1 MKKILLFF
9 FSVCLTLAACK
20 KTDTIIENTTGIASI
35 VNDTTISGFLPN
47 MPDSVLQSF
56 RTIYDIDELVFSDL
70 FPPPG
75 ITGAS
80 YDIPNFPAHPEITKG
95 QDGKNSCLA
104 WAGGYFALSYYY
116 NKALGRPYTASNLL
130 SPDFIYN
137 SLTEKNIITCNEGI
151 GPAEFRDFL
160 ITDGTCTISDFPIE
174 KFSGDKNS
182 CNDLKKT
189 TPEHKDAAKI
199 FKIKDL
205 LYVKRANNPLI
216 NIENF
221 RKCISNNVPVILGI
235 KIDEGF
241 SVLKKDEI
249 YKQHIGKWIPTN
261 LNDPEKAGHAVVL
274 IGYDD
279 DKKAFKFQNS
289 WGISWGDKG
298 KGWLAY
304 DYLSDALA
312 IPGGF
317 VLKVG
322 VKNVYEQ
329 TGVFFTNFHD
339 NTCLGGGPN
348 TGVFGGNMSGVNIVN
363 WSGLNIAR
371 FTQQNHSRIEY
382 NLNNTI
388 PGYPDQINQEGTFEM
403 TANIQNA
410 YLYNN
415 YQLENDSIA
424 TLFTTDNSG
433 ADVNWPGSMRLLA
446 SKSGTIQFVINTQK
460 YGNAPNILEAK
471 NTHFRFKQWHR
482 IGVSYGS
489 QGMHIM
495 LDGKIVASNINF
507 KQKIANGGGHSLQ
520 NDRPTI
526 GEAKSYFPW
535 GNYQYGRGFE
545 GYLYKVRS
553 SAIQSDFK
561 LAL

>member
-1 MKKILLFF
+1 MKKITAILLIVLFVFLSCKKNGVEALVEDDLPLMVKDTSKWVVNPQPTEEELNSFRRFSSIDEISVPGLFF
-9 FSVCLTLAACK
+9 INGPLGLKYEIPNLPPVKSQYDKPSCGAFAAC
-20 KTDTIIENTTGIASI
+20 
-35 VNDTTISGFLPN
+35 
-47 MPDSVLQSF
+47 
-56 RTIYDIDELVFSDL
+56 Y
-70 FPPPG
+70 
-75 ITGAS
+75 
-80 YDIPNFPAHPEITKG
+80 Y
-95 QDGKNSCLA
+95 
-104 WAGGYFALSYYY
+104 ALSYHHAVRMNDFNYK
-116 NKALGRPYTASNLL
+116 NSNTF

-137 SLTEKNIITCNEGI
+137 TSVEDKLIKCGEGNS
-151 GPAEFRDFL
+151 FLHLRDIL
-160 ITDGTCTISDFPIE
+160 INKGTCTISSLAID
-174 KFSGDKNS
+174 
-182 CNDLKKT
+182 T
-189 TPEHKDAAKI
+189 HKENEVCTKLNPVTQIQKDEAYKYRV
-199 FKIKDL
+199 KDL
-205 LYVKRANNPLI
+205 LFYVKNSSGTQFISDFKSLL
-216 NIENF
+216 
-221 RKCISNNVPVILGI
+221 SNNIPIVIVMPIDQVFKNLGI
-235 KIDEGF
+235 GLFNYDYLWRGKSGNWVKDNDE
-241 SVLKKDEI
+241 KKSN
-249 YKQHIGKWIPTN
+249 HWMT
-261 LNDPEKAGHAVVL
+261 VV
-274 IGYDD
+274 GYDD
-279 DKKAFKFQNS
+279 DQNAFKIINS
-289 WGISWGDKG
+289 WGKQWGDNG
-298 KGWLAY
+298 FAY
-304 DYLSDALA
+304 IDYNLMWQYIKAAFIIKYGSEN
-312 IPGGF
+312 IT
-317 VLKVG
+317 
-322 VKNVYEQ
+322 EQ
-329 TGVFFTNFHD
+329 TGVTFYNNYHEAV
-339 NTCLGGGPN
+339 CVGGGAN
-348 TGVFGGNMSGVNIVN
+348 TGVFGGNMSGVNVVN

-482 IGVSYGS
+482 IGISYGS

-495 LDGKIVASNINF
+495 LDGKIVASNVNF

-553 SAIQSDFK
+553 SALQSDFK
-561 LAL
+561 LSL